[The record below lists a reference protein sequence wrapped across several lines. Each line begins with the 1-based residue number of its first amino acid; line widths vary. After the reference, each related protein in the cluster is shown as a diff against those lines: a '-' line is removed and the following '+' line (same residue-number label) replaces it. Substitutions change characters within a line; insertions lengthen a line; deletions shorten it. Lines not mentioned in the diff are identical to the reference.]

1 MTNSYLKP
9 ESFDKAHIHVLH
21 RIQGNKERICVYYG
35 EGMRSLAFVT
45 PPATTFYPR
54 LDGDGDYREG
64 SQFGPQSKD
73 KARFT
78 IDINGTG
85 DFQYTSAESDG
96 DAVQQFMYNVID
108 AIDEAVLDF
117 MFHNQL
123 KFLGR
128 KNLTKEEVKMLQI
141 RSVKQNVNK
150 DTGELGAPFV
160 NMTARKFY
168 YDQVG
173 NLRERQIT
181 ICDFNGDVIEGGVVK
196 PEHVVS
202 CTMHLANVYTG
213 VGGDK
218 FGIHWQLEEV
228 AIICQAHN
236 KRQKTRVDAFTHCS
250 EFDYAVVAPYE
261 HPKPVESNFQ

>member
-9 ESFDKAHIHVLH
+9 ESFDPAHIHVVH
-21 RIQGNKERICVYYG
+21 RIQGNRERIFVYYG

-45 PPATTFYPR
+45 PPAVTFYPR

-64 SQFGPQSKD
+64 SQFGPQTKD

-85 DFQYTSAESDG
+85 DSG
-96 DAVQQFMYNVID
+96 DSVQQFMYNVID
-108 AIDEAVLDF
+108 AIDDALLDY

-128 KNLTKEEVKMLQI
+128 KNLTKDEVKMLQI
-141 RSVKQNVNK
+141 RSVKRTLNK
-150 DTGELGAPFV
+150 DTGDLGAPFV
-160 NMTARKFY
+160 NMTSRKYY

-173 NLRERQIT
+173 NYRERQIT

-196 PEHVVS
+196 PDDVVS
-202 CTMHLANVYTG
+202 CTTHLANVYTG

-218 FGIHWQLEEV
+218 FGIQWQLEEV

-236 KRQKTRVDAFTHCS
+236 KRQKTRVEAFQSS